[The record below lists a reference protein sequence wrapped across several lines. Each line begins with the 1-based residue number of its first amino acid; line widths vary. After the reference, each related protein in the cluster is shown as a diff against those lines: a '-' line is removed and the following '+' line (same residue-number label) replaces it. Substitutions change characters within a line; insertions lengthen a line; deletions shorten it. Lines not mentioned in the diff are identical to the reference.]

1 MAAMIRFMSRRCYY
15 HTHSVTFNC
24 IGRAT
29 TLDAITAEGAR
40 LESVFMVKPNQG
52 SNLSIRQY

>member
-1 MAAMIRFMSRRCYY
+1 MAAMIRFMRRRCYY

-40 LESVFMVKPNQG
+40 LDSVFMVKPN
-52 SNLSIRQY
+52 